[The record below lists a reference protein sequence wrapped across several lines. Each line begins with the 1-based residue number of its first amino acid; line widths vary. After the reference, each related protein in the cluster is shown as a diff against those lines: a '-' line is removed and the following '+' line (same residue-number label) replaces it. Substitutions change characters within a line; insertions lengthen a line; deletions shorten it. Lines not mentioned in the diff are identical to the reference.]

1 MIIPAFNPDVAV
13 IPGRPGGRVPSAGFT
28 LVELLVGMSLSLLIM
43 GAVLSSY
50 VFLGRNFT
58 RTLGIISKN
67 QPTLESQGRRA
78 LAYFSQD
85 VRMASGISG
94 TPSASSL
101 TLTLPSSSGTTTVTY
116 AYDSTGRTLTRT
128 TASGAALVLQANL
141 LTFAFNYYDTSA
153 NPYTS
158 FTNYLSGIK
167 QVSMAFS
174 SQAGAGFNG
183 TLTQVYQT
191 TSSRLILRNKSLL
204 P

>member
-1 MIIPAFNPDVAV
+1 MPAFNRNSLVQPAS
-13 IPGRPGGRVPSAGFT
+13 PGGRRRAAGFT
-28 LVELLVGMSLSLLIM
+28 LVELLVGMSLSLLVM

-58 RTLGIISKN
+58 RSLGIISKN

-101 TLTLPSSSGTTTVTY
+101 TLTLPASYSTTTVTY
-116 AYDSTGRTLTRT
+116 TYDSAARTLTRT
-128 TASGAALVLQANL
+128 PASGAALVLQANL
-141 LTFAFNYYDTSA
+141 LSFNFSYYDSSA

-158 FTNYLSGIK
+158 FTNYLPGIK
-167 QVSMAFS
+167 QVSMAFT

-183 TLTQVYQT
+183 TLSQVYQT
-191 TSSRLILRNKSLL
+191 ASSRLIFRNKTLL